1 MMPYGD
7 FGILIHAASG
17 GIWQA
22 AVQYAKVKGAEV
34 FVALS
39 GIKKKEF
46 IMKTFGIPED
56 YIFSSRDLSFSRG
69 VKRIFPRGVD
79 IVLNSLSV
87 KVLRKSWACV
97 AP

>member
-1 MMPYGD
+1 
-7 FGILIHAASG
+7 
-17 GIWQA
+17 
-22 AVQYAKVKGAEV
+22 VKGAEV

-46 IMKTFGIPED
+46 IMKIFGIPED
-56 YIFSSRDLSFSRG
+56 SVFSSRDLSFSRG
-69 VKRIFPRGVD
+69 TKRISPRGVD